1 MRVVVVGGTGH
12 IGTWLVPRL
21 VAGGHEVVV
30 LSRGRRAPYPHPAQ
44 QPDPQQVVPEQVVVD
59 RDAEDAAGTFG
70 TRVRSLEADAVVD
83 LVCFTPDSARALT
96 DALAGSGTHLVHVG
110 TIWAHGPSRLVP
122 TREDSPRRPVTPY
135 GVAKA
140 AIEDHLH
147 AVTRAGDLDASV
159 VMPGHISG
167 PGWLPIT
174 PAGDLDPG
182 VFRALATGGPVTL
195 PDDGLAT
202 LQHVHADDVAAVVEA
217 ALDRREVAAGRSWH
231 AVAEQAVTLRAYAE
245 EAARWWGREADL
257 RLLPLEQ
264 WRAQADPEQVATT
277 LDHLAHRPCCSMD
290 AVRDELG
297 VRPAHTLLDTV
308 REAVA
313 SVAEEHGIPPLG

>member
-1 MRVVVVGGTGH
+1 MRIVVVGGTGH
-12 IGTWLVPRL
+12 IGTWLLPRL
-21 VAGGHEVVV
+21 AAAGHEVVS
-30 LSRGRRAPYPHPAQ
+30 LTRGHRAPYPRPGLPPVPA
-44 QPDPQQVVPEQVVVD
+44 DAVRTVVVD

-70 TRVRSLEADAVVD
+70 ARVRDLEPDAVVD
-83 LVCFTPDSARALT
+83 GICFTLDSARALT
-96 DALAGSGTHLVHVG
+96 DALRGSGTFLVHIG

-135 GVAKA
+135 GVQKA

-147 AVTRAGDLDASV
+147 RLTRDGDLDAAV

-174 PAGDLDPG
+174 PAGDLDAG
-182 VFRALATGGPVTL
+182 VFRALATGAPVTL
-195 PDDGLAT
+195 PDDGLAP
-202 LQHVHADDVAAVVEA
+202 LQHVHADDVAAVTQAV
-217 ALDRREVAAGRSWH
+217 LDRREVAAGRSWH

-245 EAARWWGREADL
+245 AAAGWWGREADV

-264 WRAQADPEQVATT
+264 WRAQADPDQVGTT

-297 VRPAHTLLDTV
+297 LRPAHTLLDTV
-308 REAVA
+308 HDAVA
-313 SVAEEHGIPPLG
+313 SVAEEHDLPPLTD